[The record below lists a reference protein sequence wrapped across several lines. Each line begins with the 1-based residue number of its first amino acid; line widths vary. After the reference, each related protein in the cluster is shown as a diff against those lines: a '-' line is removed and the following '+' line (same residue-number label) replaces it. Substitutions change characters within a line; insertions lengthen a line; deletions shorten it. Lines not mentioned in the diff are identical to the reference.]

1 MKLFSFITLLATAVG
16 VIASEPPSELQI
28 ETLTAAKECPQQSA
42 KGDRISVH
50 YVSPPK
56 QYYFVSHSLVLN
68 HRPDMIALL
77 DWHPAQRQ
85 EI

>member
-1 MKLFSFITLLATAVG
+1 MKLFSFITLLATAVA

-56 QYYFVSHSLVLN
+56 PYYFLRVASLGVESLS
-68 HRPDMIALL
+68 
-77 DWHPAQRQ
+77 
-85 EI
+85 